1 MNIHEMN
8 CPWALELAGN
18 GLQASPDEGHNG
30 RVGDLD
36 LCDGGNLPAPTVR
49 IWTGDEGWKEIPLA
63 IRFLSGEWH
72 PDMERLSPAMSREA
86 AFFAHGAAFPGAG
99 NTPLPGGP
107 AEALARLMAGEW
119 DAADDTP
126 ASVVPEILAAME
138 AGEAWAGATAS
149 VVDDGDGILV
159 VAPPP
164 AVALSV
170 VLRQRDYQESWWR
183 WVDALAK

>member
-1 MNIHEMN
+1 MKIIIKDIN
-8 CPWALELAGN
+8 
-18 GLQASPDEGHNG
+18 
-30 RVGDLD
+30 
-36 LCDGGNLPAPTVR
+36 
-49 IWTGDEGWKEIPLA
+49 
-63 IRFLSGEWH
+63 
-72 PDMERLSPAMSREA
+72 DMTA
-86 AFFAHGAAFPGAG
+86 PGAG

-107 AEALARLMAGEW
+107 AEALDRLMAGEW
-119 DAADDTP
+119 DDTP
-126 ASVVPEILAAME
+126 VPEILAAMG

-170 VLRQRDYQESWWR
+170 VLRQQDYQESWWR